1 MPEEEVNKPDDTK
14 DTEGEKTDTKVQIP
28 EQVEAAVIKANVGGR
43 EVQMDQTELDTVLTR
58 AQGMYGL
65 INQLIKEGVIDE
77 EGNTIQ
83 KKDEPTVEV
92 DDDLTP
98 EQKEIAELKAQINE
112 IKGETEKEKQ
122 TRQTRDFQEKVK
134 AEIASARTAHE
145 ITQKKDMA
153 HNIVEAVVLANSYMN
168 PNVPVKDTYDKM
180 AKALNGLIEEA
191 KQDYIKRK
199 TDGPTLDTDGG
210 GSIIAADKKFT
221 AEDLR
226 KGNVGAALADKLKEM
241 F

>member
-1 MPEEEVNKPDDTK
+1 MPEDKVDDQVTN
-14 DTEGEKTDTKVQIP
+14 DTEGEKTDTKTTIP

-43 EVQMDQTELDTVLTR
+43 EIEMQQEELDTVLTR

-65 INQLIKEGVIDE
+65 MQQLVKDGVIDE
-77 EGNTIQ
+77 EGNTIE
-83 KKDEPTVEV
+83 KDTVTTEN
-92 DDDLTP
+92 DELTP
-98 EQKEIAELKAQINE
+98 EQKEIAVLKATVNELKGDQ
-112 IKGETEKEKQ
+112 EKETK
-122 TRQTRDFQEKVK
+122 TRQTRDFQAKVQ
-134 AEIASARTAHE
+134 AEMDSARASHD
-145 ITQKKDMA
+145 ITSKKEKA
-153 HNIVEAVVLANSYMN
+153 AQIVEAVVLANSYMN
-168 PNVPVKDTYDKM
+168 PNTPVKNTYDKM
-180 AKALNGLIEEA
+180 AKAINELIEEA

-199 TDGPTLDTDGG
+199 ADGPTLDTEGG